1 MDFTFNAA
9 AGVAAAATGAHV
21 NGSALT
27 TEVVRLGALAGLI
40 SSGIVNF
47 CSFVTGFTKGTL
59 QFGLTICMTS
69 FGLSFLVVFAIGQ
82 RALDEGKPWR
92 SFQTIIITQSLITNS
107 SLFFRSSRCNPH
119 RFACSSSSFDWGEFV
134 APGWRYA
141 FDLGVST
148 LTTVCSLLQFPT

>member
-92 SFQTIIITQSLITNS
+92 SFQTIITQSLIITNS
-107 SLFFRSSRCNPH
+107 SFFFAVPDAILIGSLAAAAPLIGGVRCTRPEI
-119 RFACSSSSFDWGEFV
+119 RI
-134 APGWRYA
+134 
-141 FDLGVST
+141 
-148 LTTVCSLLQFPT
+148 